1 MLAFGRREAF
11 QMELRDSEAS
21 VLLIFSRNWA
31 GTAAVLVL
39 SVFGEA
45 AMLSHLSFHCPLW
58 GALGEKLQPG
68 GNVTAC
74 SDLGQPH
81 ADPQLCP
88 VSNQNQPEQG

>member
-58 GALGEKLQPG
+58 GALGEELQPG
-68 GNVTAC
+68 GMSLPAVTSANHMLILSC
-74 SDLGQPH
+74 AL
-81 ADPQLCP
+81 
-88 VSNQNQPEQG
+88 